1 MDTEE
6 NKEFVEE
13 FNQYYTLKT
22 NYENKY
28 KKDKTKI
35 IKDNISSWKE
45 KRQEFKKLKP
55 KCINCKRPVGT
66 RFTQTYDNENLCTF
80 FRAVCGS
87 LSEPCDLNIELKLPQ
102 CEIYPDVIHNF
113 QKDINDEKKNI
124 INNKNKLIFGYINSE
139 EAVGLFDEIKERIQ
153 DNSDLLT
160 YYLEEYI
167 DIVDNREKN
176 EELKEL
182 IEKSYIIINDM
193 KILIQKFDETNNNIQ
208 LVQDVVSIYINQ
220 LTPLLNEIRE
230 KKYSKN
236 LVEYNED
243 TNTYH
248 LIQEKN
254 TLKDITFYHAKPE
267 IISFQMGVVDK
278 KSKRN
283 IESQREKSKIQL
295 VIEEEES
302 EEEEEPHVEEEKE
315 EHYDEEDDP
324 DYQQIWKNLD
334 EEYRQVLE
342 KDPEWLKETM
352 SAYVKAKKE
361 NKPIEFV
368 LPTNIILPPIKMDN
382 GKLDFGNETFNS
394 AIDKLERM
402 QREVILTFKPA
413 TMMETQLKKLLA
425 NKFKIK
431 GYY

>member
-6 NKEFVEE
+6 NKEFVEAL
-13 FNQYYTLKT
+13 NQYYILKT

-28 KKDKTKI
+28 NKDKMKI
-35 IKDNISSWKE
+35 IKDKTRSWKE

-87 LSEPCDLNIELKLPQ
+87 LSEPCNLNIELKLPQ

-113 QKDINDEKKNI
+113 EKEINDEKKNI

-139 EAVGLFDEIKERIQ
+139 EAVELFDEIKERIQ

-167 DIVDNREKN
+167 DIVDNRERN
-176 EELKEL
+176 EELKEQ
-182 IEKSYIIINDM
+182 IEKSYIMINDM

-208 LVQDVVSIYINQ
+208 LIQDVVSIYINQ

-283 IESQREKSKIQL
+283 IESEKEKPKSQL
-295 VIEEEES
+295 VIEEES
-302 EEEEEPHVEEEKE
+302 EEEDEDEEPSR
-315 EHYDEEDDP
+315 DDTI
-324 DYQQIWKNLD
+324 YQQIWKNLD
-334 EEYRQVLE
+334 EEYREILE
-342 KDPEWLKETM
+342 KDPEWLQETM
-352 SAYVKAKKE
+352 NAYVKAKKE
-361 NKPIEFV
+361 NRPIEFV
-368 LPTNIILPPIKMDN
+368 LPTNIILPPIKMDS

-394 AIDKLERM
+394 VIDKLEKM

-413 TMMETQLKKLLA
+413 TMMETQLKKILA